1 MRSSFPLCLNF
12 CKIKSNFFR
21 VKVLETKIFQVKAV
35 PVSQTYSVEKAL
47 GLIFTS
53 PGETFLINRLSET
66 IMVIATKPHMERV
79 ERFLKELN
87 FARKVRVIS

>member
-1 MRSSFPLCLNF
+1 MLLRSSFPLYLNF
-12 CKIKSNFFR
+12 CKIKSNLFR

-35 PVSQTYSVEKAL
+35 PVSQT
-47 GLIFTS
+47 S
-53 PGETFLINRLSET
+53 PGETFLINRLGET
-66 IMVIATKPHMERV
+66 IMVMVTKPHMERV

>member
-1 MRSSFPLCLNF
+1 
-12 CKIKSNFFR
+12 
-21 VKVLETKIFQVKAV
+21 VLETKIFQVKGV
-35 PVSQTYSVEKAL
+35 PVSQ
-47 GLIFTS
+47 TS

-66 IMVIATKPHMERV
+66 IMVMATKPHMERV